1 MTTQLSTLGRTTL
14 LVRAYEPAL
23 GFYRD
28 KLGFVVL
35 RDVVAADGTRE
46 LQLALP
52 AQAGEPAVGLDLR
65 EAVGVD
71 AALVGCQAGTHPFL
85 TLFTADCHHSVKA
98 LAARGV
104 TVRQE
109 PREIDGA
116 IVAHVADLYGN
127 ELLVCQQAS
136 PERSS

>member
-1 MTTQLSTLGRTTL
+1 MTTQLSLLGRTTL
-14 LVRAYEPAL
+14 LVRSYEPAL
-23 GFYRD
+23 DFYRD
-28 KLGFVVL
+28 KLGFVVV
-35 RDVVAADGTRE
+35 RDLVAADGTRD
-46 LQLALP
+46 LHLALP
-52 AQAGEPAVGLDLR
+52 AQLGESPVGLRLL

-85 TLFTADCHHSVKA
+85 TLFTTDCHGALRA

-109 PREIDGA
+109 PHEMDGA

-127 ELLVCQQAS
+127 DLLIAQPAAAS
-136 PERSS
+136 P